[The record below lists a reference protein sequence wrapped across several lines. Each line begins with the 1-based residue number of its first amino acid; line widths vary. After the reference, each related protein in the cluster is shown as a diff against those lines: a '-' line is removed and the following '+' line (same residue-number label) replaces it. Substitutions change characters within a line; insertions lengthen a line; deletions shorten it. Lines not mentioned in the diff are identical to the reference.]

1 LKLDQSGN
9 IQWKRTLGSN
19 FDDISY
25 DVSQTSDGGYIV
37 CGLRNLW
44 YILKLDTLG
53 NTVWSRTTGVP
64 SFSAN
69 SVAYSIIQTSDGVF
83 IVSGTTANAIFGGS
97 IYATILKTDISG
109 NTIWTKDYSNIEVL
123 RSIVQLTDGSFV
135 AVGSKNSGLYAIRI
149 NSIGDILWGLD
160 YDSDRIQSG
169 SCIKQTS
176 DGNII
181 IAGVDGRD
189 DTGSNHKALL
199 LKLDFNGSQIW
210 SQRYGNIGTTDYF
223 TSIEETSHGG
233 YVLAGSKESFNGDV
247 YRQRGIID
255 FWIVKLGGNPC
266 PNALNISGYV
276 SNIHNYQSSQV
287 VNISNCQF
295 TNESRINIK
304 SPVAINILPGVIIQ
318 SGTIFKAN
326 IENCSN

>member
-1 LKLDQSGN
+1 
-9 IQWKRTLGSN
+9 
-19 FDDISY
+19 
-25 DVSQTSDGGYIV
+25 
-37 CGLRNLW
+37 LW
-44 YILKLDTLG
+44 YILKLDSLG

-69 SVAYSIIQTSDGVF
+69 SVAYSIIQTSNGGF
-83 IVSGTTANAIFGGS
+83 IVSDTTANAIFGDS
-97 IYATILKTDISG
+97 NYATILKIDISG

-176 DGNII
+176 DGNIM

-189 DTGSNHKALL
+189 DTCSNHQALL

-266 PNALNISGYV
+266 PNALNITG
-276 SNIHNYQSSQV
+276 
-287 VNISNCQF
+287 
-295 TNESRINIK
+295 
-304 SPVAINILPGVIIQ
+304 
-318 SGTIFKAN
+318 
-326 IENCSN
+326 